1 MVAAVRKKDE
11 ELTINHG
18 CIFSVLLTDRGL
30 KTKPVCLSPACD
42 TADGKSPLLHK
53 YAEIVMCM
61 HIYMLPTSR
70 ESCVF
75 VQKHF
80 LPEIRGF

>member
-1 MVAAVRKKDE
+1 MAAAVRKKDE
-11 ELTINHG
+11 ELTINLR
-18 CIFSVLLTDRGL
+18 CIFSVLLTDWGL
-30 KTKPVCLSPACD
+30 KTKPAFLSPACD
-42 TADGKSPLLHK
+42 TADGKSPFLHK
-53 YAEIVMCM
+53 YADIVMRM

>member
-1 MVAAVRKKDE
+1 MAAAVRKKDE
-11 ELTINHG
+11 GLTINRR
-18 CIFSVLLTDRGL
+18 CIFGVLMTDLGL

-42 TADGKSPLLHK
+42 TADGKSPLLYK
-53 YAEIVMCM
+53 YADIVMCM
-61 HIYMLPTSR
+61 HIYMLSTSR

-80 LPEIRGF
+80 LPEIREF